1 MSRNSLKEEEIDN
14 RMLSTTGHPII
25 QFTKCRMVAAR
36 IINAIIKKMIS
47 KLEAGGEIE
56 FSHNIELSH
65 NKGITNIEAEE
76 AVLGV
81 EETTMVT
88 TTVKEII
95 IIRIQD
101 PTIMEG
107 RIIIITKAT
116 MEVGTSK
123 KNQLTRKSQKV
134 KMKRGI
140 LTINI
145 WGEEATEG
153 EEAIEEG
160 VDIITTLM
168 TGAKTTEIGI
178 IITTEM
184 PNRKNNLKSLLKR

>member
-14 RMLSTTGHPII
+14 QMLISTTSHPII

-36 IINAIIKKMIS
+36 IIDEIIKKMIS
-47 KLEAGGEIE
+47 KLEEGGEIE
-56 FSHNIELSH
+56 FSHKIKLSH
-65 NKGITNIEAEE
+65 NKGIMNIEAEE

-81 EETTMVT
+81 EETTAVT

-123 KNQLTRKSQKV
+123 KNQLTRKGQKV
-134 KMKRGI
+134 KMEREI
-140 LTINI
+140 TTNI

>member
-1 MSRNSLKEEEIDN
+1 
-14 RMLSTTGHPII
+14 
-25 QFTKCRMVAAR
+25 MVAAR
-36 IINAIIKKMIS
+36 IIDATIKKMIS